1 MARYLT
7 INSKFN
13 PITFEER
20 IKPLLLYKEEYE
32 KQEEALNKMLEDS
45 QSLASLANSPQ
56 DSAIYRQY
64 QDYQSSLNGLVDNLT
79 NNGKLDSRAALQLR
93 RQYLQ
98 NLKPYESKLAR
109 RNELIR
115 EQAKNY
121 TPDTIYDKD
130 YSSISLNDI
139 DDSSTY
145 RTYKLGDISTKAAKE
160 LYSKYTTTGTVG
172 SELDEVNEILS
183 GIDTEG
189 LSEDNLTAIRNA
201 IKVGRGT
208 ANMTYNEYLDA
219 QTDKELKRKYTEAQ
233 INHLGRTSNGST
245 QTNSYQYVTTKSGN
259 RYKVT
264 KKKDG
269 KYYNEFGQEVNI
281 EDLDDITAK
290 SPTRQGNK
298 YAGLAGTFELDE
310 GKIYTSSDKVSE
322 DKMVITNTAEFET
335 ALNKYPEARDILRQK
350 LGDTK
355 GEIDT
360 GLLDNDYTITIF
372 NNVDGQTRVKIT
384 KNQPASTTQ
393 QQDEQETS
401 SNIDVPPVRR

>member
-20 IKPLLLYKEEYE
+20 MKPLLLYKEEYE

-56 DSAIYRQY
+56 DSDIYRQY
-64 QDYQSSLNGLVDNLT
+64 QDYQSNLNGLIDNLT

-183 GIDTEG
+183 DIDTEG

-219 QTDKELKRKYTEAQ
+219 QADKELKRRYTEAQ
-233 INHLGRTSNGST
+233 IKHLSRTSNGST
-245 QTNSYQYVTTKSGN
+245 QSNSSQYVTTKSGN

-269 KYYNEFGQEVNI
+269 KYYNEVGQEVNI
-281 EDLDDITAK
+281 EDLDDITSK

-298 YAGLAGTFELDE
+298 YAGLAGTFGLDE

-335 ALNKYPEARDILRQK
+335 ALNKYPGARDILRQK